1 MIKCFTEGPKAFA
14 KSSVCSET
22 TIAVPACINYKCI
35 YIFFFVHLRS
45 TATSLY
51 FSLGSRTVNVGL
63 KNKGCDESPDQMYV
77 NTSINHH
84 HCCLL

>member
-35 YIFFFVHLRS
+35 YIFFLCILGQLPPLS
-45 TATSLY
+45 ISL
-51 FSLGSRTVNVGL
+51 LAQG
-63 KNKGCDESPDQMYV
+63 Q
-77 NTSINHH
+77 
-84 HCCLL
+84 